1 MNEFMD
7 SYFGPLG
14 KEWCLYFYVLSI
26 FFFVAYI
33 LAIIGVIAGF
43 VMKRKKIDALF
54 VANGMALIFNTLL
67 AYFVNRLL
75 NTMCIN
81 STH

>member
-1 MNEFMD
+1 MHN
-7 SYFGPLG
+7 YFGPLG

-33 LAIIGVIAGF
+33 LAIIGVIGGF

>member
-1 MNEFMD
+1 MD

-33 LAIIGVIAGF
+33 LAIIGVIGGF

-75 NTMCIN
+75 NTMCVN
-81 STH
+81 SVPTTQ

>member
-33 LAIIGVIAGF
+33 LAIIGVIGGF

-81 STH
+81 RTH

>member
-33 LAIIGVIAGF
+33 LAIIGVIGGF